1 MATMDAQRHQV
12 LPACGQTPPMVT
24 EGRPWAVGVAENPH
38 DLTSFVIYM
47 QSTYL
52 ITMKKALHFLKH
64 LWCSIRDLVN
74 AIYFL
79 CPGFGGELS

>member
-1 MATMDAQRHQV
+1 MATMDPQRHQV
-12 LPACGQTPPMVT
+12 RPACGQTHPMVT
-24 EGRPWAVGVAENPH
+24 EDRPWTVGVAENPH
-38 DLTSFVIYM
+38 DPTSYILFV

-52 ITMKKALHFLKH
+52 ITMKKSLHFSKH

-79 CPGFGGELS
+79 CPGFGDELS